1 MHANAMPRNK
11 HGSQDMPPV
20 QKGVYIRSL
29 DRALAVVSS
38 CCGKGKCKGLLFL
51 GFSFHK
57 P

>member
-20 QKGVYIRSL
+20 QKGLYIRSL

-38 CCGKGKCKGLLFL
+38 CCGKSKCKGLLVL
-51 GFSFHK
+51 GFGSHK